1 MRLKHYLKYIIYS
14 LIAISIVGTG
24 TFYLWQYVKPAE
36 PPHKITKINL
46 LTIGDSLT
54 EGVGDQQHEQGYSG
68 RITKELKSHYH
79 LPVKTTNFGKA
90 GDRSDQIRSRVLAQ
104 KNIQRKI
111 SQSNI
116 IVLTVGG
123 NDLQQVLLKNATVK
137 TPQALTASVNSSTK
151 TYTRHLQQLL
161 TTVRSF
167 NADAPIFIFGNY
179 NPVYVYFANRADLN
193 QDVKL
198 YNNINQQSTRQV
210 KKAYYV
216 DIFDLTYGQYT
227 TSKLRKELTNT
238 SAISM
243 QTLLSDTH
251 SDVHNDYISDDD
263 HYHPNSRGY
272 DYMTRQL
279 LQRIKQ
285 KEIVWINQR

>member
-1 MRLKHYLKYIIYS
+1 M
-14 LIAISIVGTG
+14 
-24 TFYLWQYVKPAE
+24 
-36 PPHKITKINL
+36 
-46 LTIGDSLT
+46 
-54 EGVGDQQHEQGYSG
+54 
-68 RITKELKSHYH
+68 
-79 LPVKTTNFGKA
+79 
-90 GDRSDQIRSRVLAQ
+90 
-104 KNIQRKI
+104 
-111 SQSNI
+111 
-116 IVLTVGG
+116 
-123 NDLQQVLLKNATVK
+123 
-137 TPQALTASVNSSTK
+137 
-151 TYTRHLQQLL
+151 
-161 TTVRSF
+161 
-167 NADAPIFIFGNY
+167 
-179 NPVYVYFANRADLN
+179 
-193 QDVKL
+193 

-227 TSKLRKELTNT
+227 TSKSRKELTNT